1 MQLVQH
7 TRKVLMSA
15 EILTLSFQHG
25 DGSHAI
31 IITNGDLVST
41 PKANK
46 VTVKIDTDATRPT
59 VEMDDKGHYL
69 CIFPSQENYNNLVKF

>member
-1 MQLVQH
+1 MQLTH
-7 TRKVLMSA
+7 PTHKVLMSA
-15 EILTLSFQHG
+15 EILTLTFQHG

-31 IITNGDLVST
+31 IVTDGDIVAT

-46 VTVKIDTDATRPT
+46 VTVKITAEIKRPT

-69 CIFPSQENYNNLVKF
+69 CLFPSVESYNGLARF